1 MPRLGPYSKEIKLA
15 KPDMRT
21 REGRLLKQ
29 IRAKLTEQV
38 GGAPSWGQQALI
50 ERVAW
55 VQLRCAALDQRIID
69 GSFTQNDSNVY
80 LAWASTLARLL
91 ARLDVALPEATGNGS
106 LADYLARA
114 HDEAD
119 AAC

>member
-29 IRAKLTEQV
+29 IRARLTEQV

-50 ERVAW
+50 ERCAW

-69 GSFTQNDSNVY
+69 GSFTQNDSNCY

-91 ARLDVALPEATGNGS
+91 ARLDIAAPEPAADSS
-106 LADYLARA
+106 LATIHARLN
-114 HDEAD
+114 ET
-119 AAC
+119 AA